1 MGNISARQKRC
12 QCLSHPAHLHK
23 GMHAERCISC
33 ASLCGVAKIP
43 EVVRRS
49 YIHKPSGAPL
59 QWDACQDL
67 RPLVVG

>member
-1 MGNISARQKRC
+1 MGTISARQKRC

-23 GMHAERCISC
+23 DSC